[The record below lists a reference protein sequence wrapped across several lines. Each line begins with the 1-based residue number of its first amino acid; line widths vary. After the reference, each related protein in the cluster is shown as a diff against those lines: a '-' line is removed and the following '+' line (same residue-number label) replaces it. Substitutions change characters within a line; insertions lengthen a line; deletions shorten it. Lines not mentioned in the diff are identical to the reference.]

1 MTLEQIQTYWVVD
14 PTHGDQRI
22 MYTAVA
28 DATVMAVAVVHPGLK
43 QWIVY
48 LAGVRGENHDIEW
61 IDIRRRGSMV
71 SKAMAQLIFSGMPE
85 ELDYSVDL

>member
-1 MTLEQIQTYWVVD
+1 
-14 PTHGDQRI
+14 
-22 MYTAVA
+22 MYIAVA

-48 LAGVRGENHDIEW
+48 LAGVHGENHDIEW
-61 IDIRRRGSMV
+61 IDVRRHGSMV